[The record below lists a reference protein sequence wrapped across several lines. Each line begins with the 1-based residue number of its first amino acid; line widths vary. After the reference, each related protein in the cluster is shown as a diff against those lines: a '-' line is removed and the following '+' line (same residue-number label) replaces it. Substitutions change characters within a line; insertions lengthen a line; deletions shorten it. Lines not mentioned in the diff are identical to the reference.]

1 MLIGGLQKTSL
12 IDYPDKVC
20 AIIFT
25 HGCNF
30 KCKFCY
36 NPELVLLRNNNQ
48 QLIIKEEE
56 IFEFLKKRKKL
67 IEGVCVTGGEP
78 TLHKDLPKFLA
89 QIKKMGFLIKLD
101 TNGTNPKMLE
111 KLIKEKL
118 VDYIAMDIK
127 APFELN
133 FQFSIS
139 NFKLNSKSQI
149 SKYKKMSDVKIN
161 LKNIKKS
168 IEIIKNSGID
178 YEFRTT
184 VIPGFHKEED
194 ILQIA
199 KEIFPAKKYF
209 LQQFVPSKK
218 MIDEKYKK
226 IKPYPK
232 EVLEKMRDKARKYV
246 ENVECRM

>member
-25 HGCNF
+25 QGCNF

-36 NPELVLLRNNNQ
+36 NPELVLLTDNNQ
-48 QLIIKEEE
+48 QLTIKEEE
-56 IFEFLKKRKKL
+56 IFEFLKKRKAL
-67 IEGVCVTGGEP
+67 IDGVCVTGGEP
-78 TLHKDLPKFLA
+78 TLHKDLPKFLV

-111 KLIKEKL
+111 KLIKKKL

-127 APFELN
+127 ASLV
-133 FQFSIS
+133 QF
-139 NFKLNSKSQI
+139 L
-149 SKYKKMSDVKIN
+149 KYKKISGAKIN

-218 MIDEKYKK
+218 MIDKKYKK
-226 IKPYPK
+226 IKPYSK
-232 EVLEKMRDKARKYV
+232 EILEKMRDKAKEYV
-246 ENVECRM
+246 ERVECRM